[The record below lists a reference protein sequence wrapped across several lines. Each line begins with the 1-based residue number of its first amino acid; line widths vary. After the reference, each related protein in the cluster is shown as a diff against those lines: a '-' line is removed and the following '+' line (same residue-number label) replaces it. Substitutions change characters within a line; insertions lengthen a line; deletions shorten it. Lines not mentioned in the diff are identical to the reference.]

1 MNKRRVSVIS
11 MLIIFLVIFNVM
23 LVIITPA
30 VEESIRTLKA
40 KDAYIID
47 REIVTEAPKLYFTGD
62 MSNMTDKSDVR
73 DIKVKY
79 EDGANKK
86 FTTYAQIKIQG
97 ASSAAYP
104 KKNYTITFFKDSKH
118 NEKQKID
125 VGFGEHSKYCLK
137 ANWIDSLTHARNIV
151 SARLAA
157 ILQDASGRFKDSPN
171 NGLIDGFPIEIYLN
185 NEFLGLYTWNIPK
198 EAWMWGLDEED
209 ENNVVVAVDGH
220 SPVTFFKEIS
230 NAWEEDELEV
240 EVGKYSEEL
249 KNNFNDLITFVKD
262 STDEEFIEHFN
273 EHIDFESAL
282 NYAILANVINGY
294 DNSSKNCMMVT
305 YDQKLWYPSL
315 YDLDSTFG
323 QNWYGNGTCDY
334 KFLIENSKSILWERF
349 NKLFRDKIV
358 ERYSELRKN
367 IITKDYIM
375 GLFESFK
382 STIPETLY
390 EKDRER
396 WPDAPGL
403 DYAQIEEYLDYKL
416 PYLDEYYGYT
426 E

>member
-1 MNKRRVSVIS
+1 
-11 MLIIFLVIFNVM
+11 
-23 LVIITPA
+23 
-30 VEESIRTLKA
+30 
-40 KDAYIID
+40 
-47 REIVTEAPKLYFTGD
+47 
-62 MSNMTDKSDVR
+62 
-73 DIKVKY
+73 
-79 EDGANKK
+79 
-86 FTTYAQIKIQG
+86 
-97 ASSAAYP
+97 
-104 KKNYTITFFKDSKH
+104 
-118 NEKQKID
+118 
-125 VGFGEHSKYCLK
+125 
-137 ANWIDSLTHARNIV
+137 
-151 SARLAA
+151 
-157 ILQDASGRFKDSPN
+157 
-171 NGLIDGFPIEIYLN
+171 
-185 NEFLGLYTWNIPK
+185 
-198 EAWMWGLDEED
+198 MWALDEED
-209 ENNVVVAVDGH
+209 ENNVVVALDIH
-220 SPVTFFKEIS
+220 TEVTQFRKIS
-230 NAWEEDELEV
+230 NNWEEEGLEV
-240 EVGKYSEEL
+240 EVGEYSEEL
-249 KNNFNDLITFVKD
+249 KKNFDDLVTFVKD

-358 ERYSELRKN
+358 ERYSELRKD